1 MATFSFKCKII
12 NRNNWQIIFGVIF
25 LIIII
30 ITTGVMGFYSIYKS
44 NQDSKDY
51 IDAVDHAREVQ
62 VLMQKQFQTWRRIV
76 LEGDNPRVY
85 RKEYLAFSRHSAMIQ
100 DLLFNLKT
108 TCSDFNGIPAKI
120 QDLAALHRGISTEY
134 ISLLVE
140 LNEKGFDR
148 KAGII
153 DRAGG
158 KDEKILRGID
168 DIVLG
173 IKDISESKISTI
185 NTYYLNILLA
195 SLIIQVL
202 IASVFSFNMARRIIL
217 DRSSLERNIRAKS
230 HDLAEAGKTIRM
242 SEEKYRR
249 IVEHSDEIIFT
260 LDDDWNVVTMNN
272 AVRVHFNIAP
282 DRLRDRNILDFIR
295 DDLDQ
300 KEDLTRELVKSKLEI
315 FSRER
320 TPVQFKVDIKM
331 PYIKESRT
339 MNLRLEY
346 LDVEGKQEVLG
357 RAVLAEEDS
366 IQKYIVRERL
376 AIEIGNS
383 LVAAEEV
390 AFRVTGLL
398 GRRLDQGEAKLVR
411 LALRE
416 IIINAIEHG
425 NLGISFREKSEAMI
439 ADDYFNLIY
448 RRQQDD
454 VNRDKKVAIDYVL
467 EAGKVTYR
475 ITDEGR
481 GFDHAAVMRRR
492 SEEAN
497 GELLPHGRGI
507 QMTMQIFD
515 EIRYNAAGNQVLLVK
530 YLGNS

>member
-1 MATFSFKCKII
+1 
-12 NRNNWQIIFGVIF
+12 
-25 LIIII
+25 
-30 ITTGVMGFYSIYKS
+30 
-44 NQDSKDY
+44 
-51 IDAVDHAREVQ
+51 
-62 VLMQKQFQTWRRIV
+62 
-76 LEGDNPRVY
+76 
-85 RKEYLAFSRHSAMIQ
+85 
-100 DLLFNLKT
+100 
-108 TCSDFNGIPAKI
+108 
-120 QDLAALHRGISTEY
+120 
-134 ISLLVE
+134 
-140 LNEKGFDR
+140 
-148 KAGII
+148 
-153 DRAGG
+153 
-158 KDEKILRGID
+158 
-168 DIVLG
+168 
-173 IKDISESKISTI
+173 
-185 NTYYLNILLA
+185 
-195 SLIIQVL
+195 
-202 IASVFSFNMARRIIL
+202 
-217 DRSSLERNIRAKS
+217 
-230 HDLAEAGKTIRM
+230 
-242 SEEKYRR
+242 
-249 IVEHSDEIIFT
+249 
-260 LDDDWNVVTMNN
+260 
-272 AVRVHFNIAP
+272 
-282 DRLRDRNILDFIR
+282 
-295 DDLDQ
+295 
-300 KEDLTRELVKSKLEI
+300 
-315 FSRER
+315 
-320 TPVQFKVDIKM
+320 
-331 PYIKESRT
+331 